1 MLFIDGSNLFYDW
14 KKTNSASQLD
24 IEKYINYV
32 KAKHPG
38 VDFIRTYYFVSE
50 TTSNGAF
57 LKQINKIPFCQVITG
72 RLQEKTVKIEA
83 SHNLRCNS
91 CGGVVTGSISVQ
103 QCARTDGYS

>member
-50 TTSNGAF
+50 ASVYKGY
-57 LKQINKIPFCQVITG
+57 KQ
-72 RLQEKTVKIEA
+72 
-83 SHNLRCNS
+83 
-91 CGGVVTGSISVQ
+91 
-103 QCARTDGYS
+103 D